1 MMEPALVAGSY
12 RGWALVTGAS
22 SGLGVEFARQL
33 AGKGYDIVL
42 SARRRDRLEALA
54 DELRAS
60 GRNALVMPADLAA
73 PDGARSLLQELEA
86 QQLVIQ
92 LLVNNAGVGMYGPA
106 LEASPDRVEAMLRL
120 NVLALTELALAVG
133 RKMAERGAGAIINV
147 ASTSGL
153 QPDPWVAAYG
163 ASKAYVTSFS
173 LALAEELA
181 PRGVR
186 VLTHCPGL
194 TRSEFHLVAGTDAA
208 RERDWMY
215 MDAADCVAIALRA
228 LERRRRFVIAGWMNR
243 LAAIA
248 SRHAP
253 LRLVTWINAW
263 LLQPRRAEP
272 VAPLPPGA
280 AQ

>member
-1 MMEPALVAGSY
+1 MELAPIDGRS

-33 AGKGYDIVL
+33 ARKAYDIVL
-42 SARRRDRLEALA
+42 VARRRERLQTLA
-54 DELRAS
+54 GELRGS
-60 GRNALVMPADLAA
+60 GRNALVLPADLAA
-73 PDGARSLLQELEA
+73 PDGVRALLQELET
-86 QQLVIQ
+86 QQLAIQ

-106 LEASPDRVEAMLRL
+106 LDASPDRVEAMLRV
-120 NVLALTELALAVG
+120 NVLALTELALALG
-133 RKMAERGAGAIINV
+133 RKMAERGSGEIINV

-215 MDAADCVAIALRA
+215 MDAADCVAVALRA
-228 LERRRRFVIAGWMNR
+228 LEKRRRFVIAGWMNR

-263 LLQPRRAEP
+263 LLQPRRSEGP
-272 VAPLPPGA
+272 APMPPGA
-280 AQ
+280 TR